1 MTAPGTYGVTHVVLG
16 LDFGGTKSAAA
27 VSDLTGVRLGTAV
40 IENERELGSAH
51 CFEQAVA
58 SARQLLH
65 KVAPG
70 TRLAG
75 VGAATFGIPFDDHVE
90 LAPTIPGWETIAFG
104 RELAAAFPGAAV
116 RVATDVKAA
125 ATAEVRGGA
134 LAGCDPALYVN
145 VGTGLAAALV
155 VGGQVVHGKHGA
167 AGEIAYNL
175 RSTADVGKRLPGRVP
190 LEDVV
195 SGKALGVNGG
205 KVSDRA
211 STAAHVV
218 RNRFTDNALATV
230 FDEFVADL
238 CFHVTNLAIALDP
251 ERIAFGGGVVR
262 SWSHLEG
269 AIRQA
274 LDAAVPYPPEL
285 VLGKFPYDAALVGA
299 LALGRQAVSEA
310 HPLESARTGSTSEG
324 R

>member
-1 MTAPGTYGVTHVVLG
+1 MTAGTHGVTRIVLG

-27 VSDLTGVRLGTAV
+27 VSDLSGVRLGTVV
-40 IENERELGSAH
+40 IENDRELGSEH
-51 CFEQAVA
+51 CFQEAIA
-58 SARQLLH
+58 SARKLIQ
-65 KVAPG
+65 KVAGG
-70 TRLAG
+70 TRLVG
-75 VGAATFGIPFDDHVE
+75 VGAATFGIPFDDRIE
-90 LAPTIPGWETIAFG
+90 LAPTIPGWEDIAFG
-104 RELAAAFPGAAV
+104 KDLRTAFPGASV

-125 ATAEVRGGA
+125 ATAEFRTGA
-134 LAGCDPALYVN
+134 LAGCDPAVYLN
-145 VGTGLAAALV
+145 VGTGLAAAIISD
-155 VGGQVVHGKHGA
+155 GKVLTGRHGA

-175 RSTADVGKRLPGRVP
+175 RSPLDVGKPLQARVP

-205 KVSDRA
+205 KVSDRG
-211 STAAHVV
+211 SSAAHVV
-218 RNRFTDNALATV
+218 RNRFTEPAIGHV
-230 FDEFVADL
+230 FDEFLADL
-238 CFHVTNLAIALDP
+238 CFHVVNLAIAIDP

-269 AIRQA
+269 AVRQA

-299 LALGRQAVSEA
+299 LALALEAVSEA
-310 HPLESARTGSTSEG
+310 HPLESARLGSTSEG